1 MAHSDVT
8 AALAP
13 PEDWH
18 LTDPWIRRGMRTV
31 AGLVLGLAAWLLLAS
46 ISGAVMAPGKVT
58 VESSYQTVQHLDGGI
73 VAEIRVRNG
82 DQVRAGDVL
91 LRLDGTRASADL
103 AIARSRVRELS
114 IQEARLEAERDRR
127 EAFARPSGLDDD
139 EETSRIQA
147 AQKTLFAARRTGHL
161 GERALLVERRG
172 QLEGEVRGI
181 EAQLS
186 SSRKQADLV
195 VRELTALRPLYE
207 KGFVNRQRM
216 LPIEREA
223 ARLEGETGRLSSD
236 LAKAQGAVM
245 EVDLR
250 IAQLEKT
257 FTTEVVDELR
267 KVQAQ
272 LAEARASERTY
283 VDRLAR
289 IEIRAPRS
297 GRVHALSLQTVGG
310 VISPASPILQVIP
323 EDERLIVTAEMKT
336 QDVDKVRAGQVAT
349 IRFPA
354 LDSATTPRL
363 EGSVIRV
370 SPAELV
376 DKSGRSYFS
385 ADVEI
390 AARELARL
398 SSGHMLLPG
407 MPAEVYFETG
417 SRSML
422 SYLVKPLADALSHAF
437 RDG

>member
-1 MAHSDVT
+1 
-8 AALAP
+8 
-13 PEDWH
+13 
-18 LTDPWIRRGMRTV
+18 
-31 AGLVLGLAAWLLLAS
+31 
-46 ISGAVMAPGKVT
+46 
-58 VESSYQTVQHLDGGI
+58 
-73 VAEIRVRNG
+73 
-82 DQVRAGDVL
+82 
-91 LRLDGTRASADL
+91 
-103 AIARSRVRELS
+103 
-114 IQEARLEAERDRR
+114 
-127 EAFARPSGLDDD
+127 
-139 EETSRIQA
+139 
-147 AQKTLFAARRTGHL
+147 
-161 GERALLVERRG
+161 
-172 QLEGEVRGI
+172 
-181 EAQLS
+181 
-186 SSRKQADLV
+186 
-195 VRELTALRPLYE
+195 
-207 KGFVNRQRM
+207 
-216 LPIEREA
+216 
-223 ARLEGETGRLSSD
+223 
-236 LAKAQGAVM
+236 
-245 EVDLR
+245 
-250 IAQLEKT
+250 
-257 FTTEVVDELR
+257 
-267 KVQAQ
+267 
-272 LAEARASERTY
+272 
-283 VDRLAR
+283 
-289 IEIRAPRS
+289 
-297 GRVHALSLQTVGG
+297 QTVGG

>member
-1 MAHSDVT
+1 
-8 AALAP
+8 
-13 PEDWH
+13 
-18 LTDPWIRRGMRTV
+18 MRTV

>member
-1 MAHSDVT
+1 MARSNAT
-8 AALAP
+8 ADMAP

-73 VAEIRVRNG
+73 IAEIRVRNG
-82 DQVRAGDVL
+82 DQVRAGEVL
-91 LRLDGTRASADL
+91 LRLDGTKASADL
-103 AIARSRVRELS
+103 AIARSRVRDLS

-127 EAFARPSGLDDD
+127 EAFARPQDLDDD
-139 EETSRIQA
+139 EETNRIQV
-147 AQKTLFAARRTGHL
+147 AQTALFTARRTGHL
-161 GERALLVERRG
+161 GERSLLVERRG

-186 SSRKQADLV
+186 SSQKQADLV

-272 LAEARASERTY
+272 LAEARASERTFA
-283 VDRLAR
+283 DRLAR

-336 QDVDKVRAGQVAT
+336 QDVDKVRAGQVAS

-376 DKSGRSYFS
+376 DKTGRSYFS

-390 AARELARL
+390 AASELARL
-398 SSGHMLLPG
+398 STGHMLLPG

-417 SRSML
+417 SRSIL